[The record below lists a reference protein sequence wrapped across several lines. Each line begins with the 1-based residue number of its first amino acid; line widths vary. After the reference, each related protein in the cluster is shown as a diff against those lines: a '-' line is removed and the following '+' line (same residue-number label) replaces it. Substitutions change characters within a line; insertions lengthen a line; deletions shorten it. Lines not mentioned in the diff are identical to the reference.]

1 MKEDSLQQ
9 VKERL
14 VREWSGIGLTRV
26 GAGVSGGPDSM
37 VMLHILLDVCA
48 KTGTDLFVLTVDHNM
63 RSGTVSA
70 EDSDFVVEYC
80 RKVSAKQPFKLLCE
94 KKTVPSGQIKQIAE
108 ERKKG
113 SEEAARSVR
122 YSLFDQFISEHN
134 LSCFCIAHNQ
144 DDQLET
150 LFQRFL
156 QGSPITSSLGISE
169 RRDVFLRP
177 LLNVS
182 KQQILCFAEENHI
195 PYRTDNTNLLSD
207 YYRNRIRNKL
217 FPVLNEFF
225 PGWKTGV
232 LHGAEKNRDFAAVI
246 ENLMQNISWQKEN
259 ETFYIDETVFD
270 KCEPAVR
277 LSLLYRILQECG
289 CRERIKYES
298 LKKTVLAGKDFLH
311 DEIKIFRK
319 NGRVCVEKNDAEQ
332 SIPDGFFYL
341 AATKDDV
348 QFDDFL
354 LRFSKTPQ
362 EGFFGPFALP
372 LVVRNSQSADKIKC
386 ADGKYKLISRI
397 YSDWKIPLETRKRIP
412 VVELSGTLAL
422 IEGSCLGFKS
432 WFVAD
437 AEFRKNEEM
446 VYIRFEPLS
455 QEDT

>member
-37 VMLHILLDVCA
+37 VMLHILLDACA

-113 SEEAARSVR
+113 SEEAARKVR
-122 YSLFDQFISEHN
+122 YSLFEQFINEHN

-156 QGSPITSSLGISE
+156 QGSPITSSRGISE

-182 KQQILCFAEENHI
+182 KEQILHFAEENRI
-195 PYRTDNTNLLSD
+195 PYRTDSTNLLSD

-232 LHGAEKNRDFAAVI
+232 LHGAEKNRDFALAI
-246 ENLMQNISWQKEN
+246 ENLMKPYSWKKDGDYFFME
-259 ETFYIDETVFD
+259 ESEFYS
-270 KCEPAVR
+270 CEPAVQI
-277 LSLLYRILQECG
+277 SLLYKILQECG
-289 CRERIKYES
+289 CRDRIKYDS
-298 LKKTVLAGKDFLH
+298 LKNTVLAGKDFVQN
-311 DEIKIFRK
+311 EIKIFRK
-319 NGRVCVEKNDAEQ
+319 NSRIYIEKNDAARTV
-332 SIPDGFFYL
+332 PDGFFYL
-341 AATKDDV
+341 AGTKDEV
-348 QFDDFL
+348 RFDDFL
-354 LRFSKTPQ
+354 LRFSKTPC

-372 LVVRNSQSADKIKC
+372 FVVRNSQSADKIKC
-386 ADGKYKLISRI
+386 ADGKFKLISRI

-446 VYIRFEPLS
+446 VYIRFEPLPAKA
-455 QEDT
+455 E

>member
-1 MKEDSLQQ
+1 MKEDSLLQ
-9 VKERL
+9 VKESL
-14 VREWSGIGLTRV
+14 IREWSESGLTSV

-37 VMLHILLDVCA
+37 VMLHILLEVCA
-48 KTGTDLFVLTVDHNM
+48 KTGTSLFVLTVDHNM

-70 EDSDFVVEYC
+70 EDSDFVVDYC
-80 RKVSAKQPFKLLCE
+80 RRLSSKQPFKLLCE
-94 KKTVPSGQIKQIAE
+94 KKTVPAGQIKQIADD
-108 ERKKG
+108 RKKG
-113 SEEAARSVR
+113 SEEAARKVR
-122 YSLFDQFISEHN
+122 YSLFEQFISEHN

-156 QGSPITSSLGISE
+156 QGSPIISSLGISE
-169 RRDVFLRP
+169 RRDAFLRP

-182 KQQILCFAEENHI
+182 KQQILRYAEENRI
-195 PYRTDNTNLLSD
+195 PYRTDGTNLLSD

-232 LHGAEKNRDFAAVI
+232 LHGAEKNRDFVTVI
-246 ENLMQNISWQKEN
+246 ENLMQDISWQKDN
-259 ETFYIDETVFD
+259 GTFYIDETVFD

-277 LSLLYRILQECG
+277 ISLLYKILQECG
-289 CRERIKYES
+289 CRDRIKYDS
-298 LKKTVLAGKDFLH
+298 LKNTVLVGKDFVQS
-311 DEIKIFRK
+311 DIKILRK
-319 NGRVCVEKNDAEQ
+319 NGRIYIEKNDAAQ
-332 SIPDGFFYL
+332 TVPDGFFYL
-341 AATKDDV
+341 AGTKDDV
-348 QFDDFL
+348 RFDDFL
-354 LRFSKTPQ
+354 LRFSETPRK
-362 EGFFGPFALP
+362 GFFGPFVLP
-372 LVVRNSQSADKIKC
+372 FVVRNSQSADKIKC

-437 AEFRKNEEM
+437 AEFRKNAET
-446 VYIRFEPLS
+446 VYIRFEPLTAAA
-455 QEDT
+455 E